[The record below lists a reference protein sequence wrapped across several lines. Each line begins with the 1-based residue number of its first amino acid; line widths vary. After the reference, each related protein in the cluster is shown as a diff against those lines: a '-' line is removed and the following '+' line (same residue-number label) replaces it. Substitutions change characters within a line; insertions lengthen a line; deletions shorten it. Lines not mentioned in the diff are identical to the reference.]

1 MGAQSGARYD
11 RRMVERDEF
20 AVPWPEVF
28 SLMWEAYLA
37 GTIPVGA
44 VVVDAT
50 GKSFAA
56 GGTVSLTMLATA
68 SWAVRGWRMRN

>member
-11 RRMVERDEF
+11 RRMVERAEF
-20 AVPWPEVF
+20 PAPWPEVF

-44 VVVDAT
+44 VVVDP
-50 GKSFAA
+50 A
-56 GGTVSLTMLATA
+56 GEVVCRGRNRIFDDACDGQ
-68 SWAVRGWRMRN
+68 WAVRGWRMRN